1 MSNLKEQHPHADSGV
16 AHSDFDELGRLF
28 AEATSEWQALAESL
42 RDLKAALEPSEFE
55 KAIEHLNLPDLDE
68 IKRDWNESERHA
80 EQLIVKEEHDL
91 GTGPKK
97 KKTTSEA
104 NAPATPSAKVT
115 RPPPSPEETQIE
127 VRAVAVKAEPDPA
140 TVETKVTPTCET
152 NPPTPQS
159 QTITNAE
166 KGSAKQSGVD
176 QESSP
181 TPVDS
186 EEDAPP
192 TAPESKVST
201 PATPVVAAP
210 TEPTYTLEQAKPTQ
224 SAPTTEPDP
233 TQSATTHA
241 PIEEKAP
248 PRGTQPVEVP
258 PSPPT
263 PAHAS
268 VDEAKGKT
276 PPLQPHES
284 PVALQ
289 SEANSKTSASS
300 SPNEIDS
307 DIRDRLSELA
317 GLMKEHLSKSNRAV
331 EQPTVAVPQ
340 DLTLKI
346 ATEVASR
353 VKASVVETMRDS
365 KPGQASSD
373 EATHPPATETK
384 AAKKIPIDDIAAMID
399 QLSDLD

>member
-1 MSNLKEQHPHADSGV
+1 MSNLKEQHPHADSSV
-16 AHSDFDELGRLF
+16 ARSDFDELGRLF

-68 IKRDWNESERHA
+68 IKSDWNESERRA
-80 EQLIVKEEHDL
+80 EQLTVKEEHDL
-91 GTGPKK
+91 GTRPKK
-97 KKTTSEA
+97 EKTTSEA

-115 RPPPSPEETQIE
+115 RSPPSPEETPIE
-127 VRAVAVKAEPDPA
+127 VRAVAAKAEPDPS

-152 NPPTPQS
+152 SPPTPQS
-159 QTITNAE
+159 RTITIAE
-166 KGSAKQSGVD
+166 KGAVKQSGVD
-176 QESSP
+176 QASAP

-186 EEDAPP
+186 EENAPP
-192 TAPESKVST
+192 TAPESKAST
-201 PATPVVAAP
+201 PATPVATEP
-210 TEPTYTLEQAKPTQ
+210 TEPARAVEQAKTTQ
-224 SAPTTEPDP
+224 SAPTTEPEP

-241 PIEEKAP
+241 PTEEETP

-263 PAHAS
+263 PAHAPAE
-268 VDEAKGKT
+268 EANDKT
-276 PPLQPHES
+276 QPLQPHES
-284 PVALQ
+284 PVAVQ
-289 SEANSKTSASS
+289 SEANSETSASS
-300 SPNEIDS
+300 PPNEIDS

-353 VKASVVETMRDS
+353 VKASVVETMRDN
-365 KPGQASSD
+365 KPARASSD
-373 EATHPPATETK
+373 EAAHPPATETK
-384 AAKKIPIDDIAAMID
+384 AAKQIPIDDIAAMID